1 MIVKGIQY
9 KSFNFDKVMINQ
21 MRRMIQIQKK
31 QNKSNKKVNIQ
42 IIKTAMAALI

>member
-1 MIVKGIQY
+1 
-9 KSFNFDKVMINQ
+9 
-21 MRRMIQIQKK
+21 MIQIQKK